1 MQRLGD
7 VRAPISC
14 HKSRWTYHRG
24 SCSELKYFKGV
35 EEWKTNLMSLANFFF
50 FTSYVLSMFRTL
62 IYPSSGACDCIVDLP
77 HRSSCSQFAVCWSF
91 GAAGFGWCS
100 FCRLKLQPA
109 KRTLPKTS
117 RTKSSNIQ
125 RTENKTTDVVIQQ
138 HSRKLLMMDILMSE
152 TCWAHK
158 KCNKI
163 ASDIK
168 LVFHSSTITMMHG
181 PINLRFWNRWFIL
194 REEHTNIIYGAPF
207 VINGT

>member
-50 FTSYVLSMFRTL
+50 FTSYVLNMFRTL

-100 FCRLKLQPA
+100 FWRLKYNLCFSLQNEHH
-109 KRTLPKTS
+109 PKPTAPKLQHTANWEQDDRCGKSTTQSQAPDDGYINVRNMLSTQEVKKKQQVTS
-117 RTKSSNIQ
+117 SWS
-125 RTENKTTDVVIQQ
+125 
-138 HSRKLLMMDILMSE
+138 
-152 TCWAHK
+152 
-158 KCNKI
+158 
-163 ASDIK
+163 
-168 LVFHSSTITMMHG
+168 
-181 PINLRFWNRWFIL
+181 FIL
-194 REEHTNIIYGAPF
+194 QLLQWCT
-207 VINGT
+207 VQ